1 MLRKQGDVWISS
13 YSLGCKRTFPIFRVT
28 GMSIDTVDD
37 RVGDTEHRDKLLLT
51 CKASYDW
58 SKHLHAFI
66 ENRYIRDAVLFASIQ
81 QVFGDLIYC
90 THETVWHFQDLLCA
104 HLEALGELFGC
115 LLSLVSDHYRKD
127 DGVQL

>member
-1 MLRKQGDVWISS
+1 MFRAG
-13 YSLGCKRTFPIFRVT
+13 RTVPGT
-28 GMSIDTVDD
+28 ATNCLDD
-37 RVGDTEHRDKLLLT
+37 MKDRDKLLVT
-51 CKASYDW
+51 FEAGHDGGER
-58 SKHLHAFI
+58 LHTLF
-66 ENRYIRDAVLFASIQ
+66 ENRYIRDAVLFTSIQ

-90 THETVWHFQDLLCA
+90 THETMWHFQDLLCA